1 MDNINK
7 EKLDAAFYV
16 WENNFEEVWGVEGNP
31 FFVVRN
37 GEMRIITNNET
48 ENRVVIRYTDQL
60 KDFGINNDKELAEW
74 SAKGEEVFDWVH
86 NAWFEIFSVI
96 DLDWNSEPFHDLQ
109 EAADYAKELFEKYPE
124 GVIEDE

>member
-7 EKLDAAFYV
+7 EKLDPAFYV
-16 WENNFEEVWGVEGNP
+16 WENSFEEVWGVEGNP

-60 KDFGINNDKELAEW
+60 EDFGIKNDKELAEW
-74 SAKGEEVFDWVH
+74 SDKGEEVFSWVH
-86 NAWFEIFSVI
+86 NAWFEIFSVK

-124 GVIEDE
+124 GVVE

>member
-7 EKLDAAFYV
+7 EKLDPAVYV
-16 WENNFEEVWGVEGNP
+16 WENSFEEVWGVEGNP

-60 KDFGINNDKELAEW
+60 NDFGIKNDKELAEW
-74 SAKGEEVFDWVH
+74 SDKGEEVFSWVH
-86 NAWFEIFSVI
+86 NAWFEIFSVK
-96 DLDWNSEPFHDLQ
+96 DLDWNSDPFHDLQ
-109 EAADYAKELFEKYPE
+109 EAADYAKELFKKYPE
-124 GVIEDE
+124 GVVE